1 MTEPHRKGFL
11 DRIMSEADDSAHP
24 FLEKIQE
31 NIKLIGIVVAAVIL
45 FFSAYSLNSFWQ
57 ERKVSQANLKI
68 ESIMSQ
74 EDPEIRLSML
84 QEYLPQAPSRVKGAI
99 LLETART
106 SMNMEDYSRAA
117 DAFNQLADLDRD
129 MRPIAILGSAKA
141 YELKGNNQQAVNTLK
156 NASLPDEFK
165 VQYLTLLSFNAEKAG
180 DNSLALD
187 AYKQLLEEAQGAD
200 VGFIEYKIELLSQNS

>member
-1 MTEPHRKGFL
+1 MTETPKKGFL

-31 NIKLIGIVVAAVIL
+31 NIKLISVVVATVIL
-45 FFSAYSLNSFWQ
+45 IFATYSLNSFWQ
-57 ERKVSQANLKI
+57 ERKISQANLQV
-68 ESIMSQ
+68 ESILSQ
-74 EDPEIRLSML
+74 EDPETRLSML
-84 QEYLPQAPSRVKGAI
+84 EEYLTEAPAKVKGAI

-106 SMNMEDYSRAA
+106 SMDMEDYSRAA

-129 MRPIAILGSAKA
+129 MRPVAILGSAKA
-141 YELKGNNQQAVNTLK
+141 YELQGNNQQAVNTLK
-156 NASLPDEFK
+156 NEPVPDEFK

-200 VGFIEYKIELLSQNS
+200 VGFIEYKIELLGQNS

>member
-1 MTEPHRKGFL
+1 MTETPKKGFL

-31 NIKLIGIVVAAVIL
+31 NIKLIGIIAAAAIII
-45 FFSAYSLNSFWQ
+45 FSVYSLNSFWQ
-57 ERKVSQANLKI
+57 ERKISQANSKL
-68 ESIMSQ
+68 ESILSQ
-74 EDPEIRLSML
+74 EDPESRLSML
-84 QEYLPQAPSRVKGAI
+84 EEYLTEAPDRVKGAI

-117 DAFNQLADLDRD
+117 DSFNQLSDLDSD
-129 MRPIAILGSAKA
+129 MRPIAVLGSAKA
-141 YELKGNNQQAVNTLK
+141 YELKGNNQQAVDTLK
-156 NASLPDEFK
+156 NESLPDEFK

-180 DNSLALD
+180 DNALALD
-187 AYKQLLEEAQGAD
+187 AYEKLLKEAQGAD